1 MKLTVQIYE
10 VVGKFPDSEKYGLSS
25 QLKRASISV
34 PSNIAE
40 GAGRKGNKEFIHF
53 CHIAIGSLC
62 EVETQLWIAQELGM
76 IVKNEFEEISL
87 LIEELRKM
95 IYGFINQ
102 LKQRA

>member
-40 GAGRKGNKEFIHF
+40 GAGRKG
-53 CHIAIGSLC
+53 
-62 EVETQLWIAQELGM
+62 VETQLLIAQELGM
-76 IVKNEFEEISL
+76 IVKNEYEEISL
-87 LIEELRKM
+87 TIEELRKM

-102 LKQRA
+102 LKQRT